1 VRIVVDPAYRNRG
14 VGRGLLH
21 KLIEVATGKGLEKI
35 MFEVVADT
43 EEAAKHTAQVLGFVI
58 VAVLPAHVRDYCGN
72 PHDLVIMEL
81 SLPKPET
88 EEPNVF

>member
-1 VRIVVDPAYRNRG
+1 
-14 VGRGLLH
+14 
-21 KLIEVATGKGLEKI
+21 

-43 EEAAKHTAQVLGFVI
+43 EGAAKHTAQVLGFVP

-72 PHDLVIMEL
+72 LHDLVIMEL
-81 SLPKPET
+81 SLPKPEV